1 MILGNFLE
9 ILKTKRL
16 LPFIKKN
23 NPLTSRNICT
33 LENNFVVINQS
44 ECATTRILDIN
55 KTILSQANL
64 VNIFHKGFFIKAAI
78 IIIIPDNSS
87 DKATVDAKIG
97 CKS

>member
-1 MILGNFLE
+1 M
-9 ILKTKRL
+9 

-44 ECATTRILDIN
+44 EWATTRILDIN
-55 KTILSQANL
+55 KTIFSPANL
-64 VNIFHKGFFIKAAI
+64 VNIFPKGFFIKAAI
-78 IIIIPDNSS
+78 IIIIPDNNS